1 MERDTGG
8 PPMSREGADHTL
20 GQRRDEKARIASAL
34 LDLENHPGHKLLN
47 GARLSGET
55 RRRWDDT
62 QARITSLWRTFDT
75 YGRVLDRAER
85 LRGRHPRLG
94 QAELEELTWL
104 LTGPSAELPPQ
115 EVPRARRTLLG
126 PTGERL
132 TLEEVVTRM
141 TTTFKEAAAMV
152 AAADAA
158 WSVLLPRLE
167 EVEQS
172 WRRVRRLHASLGTP
186 ERDRDGIGRRLAE
199 ARKAVLAD
207 PLSLV
212 HDGRTD
218 TTGLDRLRSDLIAR
232 RSELADAA
240 RIRQDDLRD
249 RLEAGRAEVA
259 RLGHADDAELARL
272 RRQARDLLGAT
283 PCDLRRATAAVA
295 GYERAVGELRQAA
308 ESD

>member
-1 MERDTGG
+1 
-8 PPMSREGADHTL
+8 MSREGADHTL
-20 GQRRDEKARIASAL
+20 GRRRDEKARIASAL

-62 QARITSLWRTFDT
+62 QSRITALWRTFDS

-85 LRGRHPRLG
+85 LRGRQPRLG

-104 LTGPSAELPPQ
+104 LTGPSAELPSQ
-115 EVPRARRTLLG
+115 ENRRTRRA
-126 PTGERL
+126 PSGEWL
-132 TLEEVVTRM
+132 TLEEVVDRM

-152 AAADAA
+152 SAADAA

-172 WRRVRRLHASLGTP
+172 WRSVRGLLTSLGTP
-186 ERDRDGIGRRLAE
+186 HRDRDGIGRRLAE
-199 ARKAVLAD
+199 VRKAVLAD

-218 TTGLDRLRSDLIAR
+218 TTGIDRLHADLTAR
-232 RSELADAA
+232 RGELADVA
-240 RIRQDDLRD
+240 RIRQEELRG
-249 RLEAGRAEVA
+249 RLEAQRVRAE
-259 RLGHADDAELARL
+259 RLGHAGNAELVRL
-272 RRQARDLLGAT
+272 RRQARELLGAT
-283 PCDLRRATAAVA
+283 PCDLPRATAAVA
-295 GYERAVGELRQAA
+295 GYEQAVGELRSAA